1 MAQRAV
7 YILRWIAILPAI
19 YVSWHLSL
27 IAGMALLAIAEAF
40 CPEDQMVSGLCVA
53 PWFFWVED
61 AIFLF
66 CAALAAALVV
76 ASAAFIAPAHRVRVA
91 WMAFIGGCLIAAF
104 LGWSTGAFKEL
115 AAAVISGLVAALL
128 ISWRDRR
135 ARPTAHGA

>member
-1 MAQRAV
+1 MTQRAV
-7 YILRWIAILPAI
+7 QILRWMAIFPGI

-27 IAGMALLAIAEAF
+27 IVGMALLAIAEAF

-76 ASAAFIAPAHRVRVA
+76 ASAALIAPAHRVRVA
-91 WMAFIGGCLIAAF
+91 WVTFIGGCLVAGY

-115 AAAVISGLVAALL
+115 AAAVASGLVTTLVIA
-128 ISWRDRR
+128 RR
-135 ARPTAHGA
+135 EKRVRPTARGT